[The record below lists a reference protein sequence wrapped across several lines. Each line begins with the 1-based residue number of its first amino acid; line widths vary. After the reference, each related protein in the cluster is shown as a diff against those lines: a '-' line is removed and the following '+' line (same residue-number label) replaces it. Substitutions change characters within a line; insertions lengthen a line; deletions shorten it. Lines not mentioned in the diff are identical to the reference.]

1 MYEDPLCENA
11 LTQIDDW
18 LETCRLG
25 HGESCDVAREK
36 MELPTRV
43 IDLSAMPTREMMLA
57 KSSWSELFLDS
68 KCRLVENNIPKLGYY
83 TALSYCWGLSRA
95 YMTTKSTLEG
105 RLGGFDFAL
114 LPKSL
119 QDGIML
125 TRFLGLQYIWI
136 DCLCIVQDDEDD
148 WHREAGRMGDVY
160 SKSYLTIAAAR
171 SADSNNGFLAP
182 RETKMTDLVSLEDAE
197 GPFQLGFRVYDVSAA
212 PGSFE
217 TAIME
222 PLQVIIVP
230 FTFLPSY
237 LTTQQTEPL
246 TTRAW
251 TLQERLLA
259 PRSLHFGKQQT
270 YWECPQTFLS
280 ENGDTFGV
288 ADEDYR
294 LDYIVQGLQAESE
307 LRWRWYKLL
316 EAYTSR
322 SMTKHTDKLPA
333 LSGIAGAIQRQT
345 KDAYYAG
352 IWGKNFLVDLLWRL
366 EDLRNMRKP
375 DAWRAPSW
383 SWASVD
389 GVIRHEEIAYATQPW
404 AELEFCSVT
413 PIGENPLGGVQDG
426 FAQIRAPL
434 TRVVNVALERSEG
447 GFKCDIE
454 VQGECFKKA
463 KLFLDFE
470 RRNECLVLMVTPI
483 SGLAVEK
490 VDGAGETYVRVGV
503 VQILKTYN
511 EASLEVSLYPVAKSI
526 RLL

>member
-1 MYEDPLCENA
+1 MPLCNNCTSIPFRA
-11 LTQIDDW
+11 LIK
-18 LETCRLG
+18 G
-25 HGESCDVAREK
+25 SES
-36 MELPTRV
+36 LPT
-43 IDLSAMPTREMMLA
+43 
-57 KSSWSELFLDS
+57 
-68 KCRLVENNIPKLGYY
+68 
-83 TALSYCWGLSRA
+83 TALSPFDTPKYHHRSHDSIQHVDRSARTCEFCRIIADAIESSFWHDNM
-95 YMTTKSTLEG
+95 MTKEDQKKPVWLRLTVGSDSPACSIYLGDEKPETSVFEG

-160 SKSYLTIAAAR
+160 SKSYLTITAAR

-222 PLQVIIVP
+222 PLQ
-230 FTFLPSY
+230 
-237 LTTQQTEPL
+237 TEPL

-270 YWECPQTFLS
+270 YWECPQTSLS

-322 SMTKHTDKLPA
+322 SMTKSTDKLPA

-366 EDLRNMRKP
+366 EDWRDARKP

-389 GVIRHEEIAYATQPW
+389 GVIRHDEVAYATQPW

-447 GFKCDIE
+447 GFKSDVE
-454 VQGECFKKA
+454 VQGGCVRKA

-470 RRNECLVLMVTPI
+470 RRGECLVLMVTPI

-490 VDGAGETYVRVGV
+490 VDGEEETVVRGV
-503 VQILKTYN
+503 AVSGSEEYATSLKT
-511 EASLEVSLYPVAKSI
+511 
-526 RLL
+526 